1 MEVMIVGI
9 MVDAD
14 TVLIRGNIIT
24 VDSKASRA
32 EAVAIKNGRL
42 LWVGSTEEVKAAI
55 GKGTEVR
62 DLKGMTI
69 VPGFNEAHNHT
80 LQFGHI
86 LSGIILASVRSIDGI
101 LDLVR
106 ERAVRHK
113 EGTWISGSG
122 FDQNKLREKRLPT
135 RWDLDQVAPN
145 HPVSLKHTSMHAMV
159 VNSRALSLAGIT
171 KDTPDPEGG
180 EIGRDHRNG
189 ELTGILLEF
198 PAMNLIENIMPKP
211 SQEDLIA
218 ALKRA
223 SEKLLSEG
231 ITSATDAGVG
241 VLVDV
246 PRQIAAYQEA
256 VERGALRVRHNL
268 AIWSNALFN
277 YENFDEELKKAEW
290 NLLGMGI
297 RSGLGNER
305 LRIGPF
311 KFVPDGALSSGTAVT
326 YEAYGADPNHQ
337 TTGVFV
343 IDPEKLAKLACVV
356 HAFGWQLMIHAIGD
370 RTLDT
375 AINAIE
381 KALQIRKKEDPRPRI
396 EHCVM
401 ITPSMIEKFGK
412 LGICLILQPGF
423 VWGLGDNYISQLGR
437 ERASKT
443 KPFRTLL
450 DNNIIIAFSSDRP
463 VIDGAPL
470 LGIHAAVNQK
480 TMTGQDYAPEEKISA
495 EEALGCYTIN
505 GAYTTFEEK
514 IKGSLEAG
522 KLADLVI
529 LAEDPTKIAPE
540 SIKDVQVV
548 ATMVGGEFLYEK

>member
-1 MEVMIVGI
+1 MIVGI

-14 TVLIRGNIIT
+14 KVLIGGNIIT
-24 VDSKASRA
+24 VNSKAPRA
-32 EAVAIKNGRL
+32 EAVAIKNGRFF
-42 LWVGSTEEVKAAI
+42 WVGSTEEVKAAI
-55 GKGTEVR
+55 GKGTEIR
-62 DLKGMTI
+62 DLKGMTV

-86 LSGIILASVRSIDGI
+86 LSGILLASVYSMSGI

-106 ERAVRHK
+106 ERAECQK
-113 EGTWISGSG
+113 EGTWIFGSG

-135 RWDLDQVAPN
+135 RWDLDKVAPN
-145 HPVSLKHTSMHAMV
+145 HPVSLKHTSMHVMV
-159 VNSRALSLAGIT
+159 VNSKALSLAGIT
-171 KDTPDPEGG
+171 KNTPNPEGG
-180 EIGRDHRNG
+180 EISRDHKTG

-218 ALKRA
+218 ALQRA

-246 PRQIAAYQEA
+246 PGQIAAYQEA

-277 YENFDEELKKAEW
+277 YENFDEELKKVEW

-311 KFVPDGALSSGTAVT
+311 KFVPDGAVSSGTAVT
-326 YEAYGADPNHQ
+326 YETYGADPNHQ

-343 IDPEKLAKLACVV
+343 IDPEKLTKLACVV
-356 HAFGWQLMIHAIGD
+356 HALGWQLMIHAIGD

-375 AINAIE
+375 AINAIA
-381 KALQIRKKEDPRPRI
+381 KALQTRNKEDPRPRL

-401 ITPSMIEKFGK
+401 ITPSMIERIRE
-412 LGICLILQPGF
+412 LGILLTLQPGF
-423 VWGLGDNYISQLGR
+423 VWGLGDSYITQLGKEKAAR
-437 ERASKT
+437 T
-443 KPFRTLL
+443 KPFRALL
-450 DNNIIIAFSSDRP
+450 DNNIMVAFSSDRP

-470 LGIHAAVNQK
+470 LGIHAAVNEK
-480 TMTGQDYAPEEKISA
+480 TVTGQDFAPAEKISV
-495 EEALGCYTIN
+495 EEALRCYTIN
-505 GAYTTFEEK
+505 GAYTTFEEH
-514 IKGSLEAG
+514 IKGSLETG

-540 SIKDVQVV
+540 SIKDVQVM
-548 ATMVGGEFLYEK
+548 ATMVGGEFLYKK

>member
-1 MEVMIVGI
+1 MGI

-14 TVLIRGNIIT
+14 KVLIGGNIIT
-24 VDSKASRA
+24 VNSKAPRA
-32 EAVAIKNGRL
+32 EAVAIKNGRFF
-42 LWVGSTEEVKAAI
+42 WVGSTEEVKAAI
-55 GKGTEVR
+55 GKGTEIR
-62 DLKGMTI
+62 DLKGMTV

-86 LSGIILASVRSIDGI
+86 LSGILLASVYSMSGI

-106 ERAVRHK
+106 ERAECQK
-113 EGTWISGSG
+113 EGTWIFGSG

-135 RWDLDQVAPN
+135 RWDLDKVAPN
-145 HPVSLKHTSMHAMV
+145 HPVSLKHTSMHVMV
-159 VNSRALSLAGIT
+159 VNSKALSLAGIT
-171 KDTPDPEGG
+171 KNTPNPEGG
-180 EIGRDHRNG
+180 EISRDHKTG

-218 ALKRA
+218 ALQRA

-246 PRQIAAYQEA
+246 PGQIAAYQEA

-277 YENFDEELKKAEW
+277 YENFDEELKKVEW

-311 KFVPDGALSSGTAVT
+311 KFVPDGAVSSGTAVT
-326 YEAYGADPNHQ
+326 YETYGADPNHQ

-343 IDPEKLAKLACVV
+343 IDPEKLTKLACVV
-356 HAFGWQLMIHAIGD
+356 HALGWQLMIHAIGD

-375 AINAIE
+375 AINAIA
-381 KALQIRKKEDPRPRI
+381 KALQTRNKEDPRPRL

-401 ITPSMIEKFGK
+401 ITPSMIERIRE
-412 LGICLILQPGF
+412 LGILLTLQPGF
-423 VWGLGDNYISQLGR
+423 VWGLGDSYITQLGKEKAAR
-437 ERASKT
+437 T
-443 KPFRTLL
+443 KPFRALL
-450 DNNIIIAFSSDRP
+450 DNNIMVAFSSDRP

-470 LGIHAAVNQK
+470 LGIHAAVNEK
-480 TMTGQDYAPEEKISA
+480 TVTGQDFAPAEKISV
-495 EEALGCYTIN
+495 EEALRCYTIN
-505 GAYTTFEEK
+505 GAYTTFEEH
-514 IKGSLEAG
+514 IKGSLETG

-540 SIKDVQVV
+540 SIKDVQVM
-548 ATMVGGEFLYEK
+548 ATMVGGEFLYKK

>member
-1 MEVMIVGI
+1 VGI

-14 TVLIRGNIIT
+14 KVLIGGNIIT
-24 VDSKASRA
+24 VNSKAPRA
-32 EAVAIKNGRL
+32 EAVAIKNGRFF
-42 LWVGSTEEVKAAI
+42 WVGSTEEVKAAI
-55 GKGTEVR
+55 GKGTEIR
-62 DLKGMTI
+62 DLKGMTV

-86 LSGIILASVRSIDGI
+86 LSGILLASVYSMSGI

-106 ERAVRHK
+106 ERAECQK
-113 EGTWISGSG
+113 EGTWIFGSG

-135 RWDLDQVAPN
+135 RWDLDKVAPN
-145 HPVSLKHTSMHAMV
+145 HPVSLKHTSMHVMV
-159 VNSRALSLAGIT
+159 VNSKALSLAGIT
-171 KDTPDPEGG
+171 KNTPNPEGG
-180 EIGRDHRNG
+180 EISRDHKTG

-218 ALKRA
+218 ALQRA

-246 PRQIAAYQEA
+246 PGQIAAYQEA

-277 YENFDEELKKAEW
+277 YENFDEELKKVEW

-311 KFVPDGALSSGTAVT
+311 KFVPDGAVSSGTAVT
-326 YEAYGADPNHQ
+326 YETYGADPNHQ

-343 IDPEKLAKLACVV
+343 IDPEKLTKLACVV
-356 HAFGWQLMIHAIGD
+356 HALGWQLMIHAIGD

-375 AINAIE
+375 AINAIA
-381 KALQIRKKEDPRPRI
+381 KALQTRNKEDPRPRL

-401 ITPSMIEKFGK
+401 ITPSMIERIRE
-412 LGICLILQPGF
+412 LGILLTLQPGF
-423 VWGLGDNYISQLGR
+423 VWGLGDSYITQLGKEKAAR
-437 ERASKT
+437 T
-443 KPFRTLL
+443 KPFRALL
-450 DNNIIIAFSSDRP
+450 DNNIMVAFSSDRP

-470 LGIHAAVNQK
+470 LGIHAAVNEK
-480 TMTGQDYAPEEKISA
+480 TVTGQDFAPAEKISV
-495 EEALGCYTIN
+495 EEALRCYTIN
-505 GAYTTFEEK
+505 GAYTTFEEH
-514 IKGSLEAG
+514 IKGSLETG

-540 SIKDVQVV
+540 SIKDVQVM
-548 ATMVGGEFLYEK
+548 ATMVGGEFLYKK